1 LTITSSGISTRTIP
15 KDAAGLQTRLLHEL
29 EPVVEQNLNRH
40 LSVFKNWMPHDY
52 IPWSRGR
59 DFEMLGG
66 QDWSLED
73 SHLDPTARTAMI
85 VNLLTEDNL
94 PSYHREIAT
103 RFGRDGAWGQWV
115 GRWTA
120 EEGRHGIALRD
131 YLVVTRG
138 VDPVE
143 LENLRIAHMTAG
155 YDSGDKS
162 VLQTVVYVSFQELAT
177 RVSHRNTGKASGDPL
192 AEQLLA
198 RIALDEN
205 LHMIFYRN
213 LVGAA
218 FDMAPDAT
226 MEAIRDEVVG
236 FEMPGA
242 GMPGYTRNAVT
253 IAKAGIYD
261 LRLHHDA
268 VVQPVLKFW
277 RVFDRDDLG
286 PSGEQAREELSIFM
300 KGLDAQAS
308 RFVEQRENMRARMAA
323 KAAARS

>member
-1 LTITSSGISTRTIP
+1 LTITSSGISTRIIP
-15 KDAAGLQTRLLHEL
+15 RDAAGLQTRLLMDL
-29 EPVVEQNLNRH
+29 EPVVEENLNRH
-40 LSVFKNWMPHDY
+40 LSVFKDWMPHDY
-52 IPWSRGR
+52 IPWSQGR
-59 DFEMLGG
+59 DFQMLGG

-73 SHLDPTARTAMI
+73 SRLDPTARTAMI